1 MHFLRGANSL
11 KNNKSRPFFSRASIF
26 MVVVAVSVFPYAVSG
41 QSASAGQAGSSVAS
55 SESETEN
62 PGPDDRFKADIL
74 LIVAHPDDEQGVTG
88 YLARAMDE
96 HKRVAVLWCTRGDT
110 GGDQVGWAKEAAL
123 GAEREIE
130 ARNAVGSL
138 GIKNVWFIGAP
149 NTPSQDV
156 LWSLERWNHGAALEE
171 AVRIVRLTRP
181 EVIISLLPD
190 YYTGENHGDH
200 QAAGVIATEAFDMAG
215 DPTKFPEQIVAPSM
229 RTSNFLGTEGL
240 RPWQPEKIYYSG
252 NPAVGFPEG
261 QGPVYSLTD
270 VSPSHHESYC
280 KIHLESLAFHL
291 TQGGGRATAAL
302 EELNEGKTT
311 QICRPVQLI
320 FGKSLVGGSVTGD
333 VFENVT
339 SDPIGFASVKGYQP
353 ETHTG
358 LSLELG
364 AQFAFYR
371 EFWAAHNIERL
382 ADLMP
387 VQEMGIT
394 PGGNLPVP
402 LLVHNDTD
410 SAARVDLTV
419 DLPAGW
425 TERAGSGQYPVRA
438 HDQYPVE
445 AMLSAPS
452 QGKIGEWQQ
461 ITWHARSA
469 GQDVGSVTIKVYLEG
484 HPGMPQ

>member
-1 MHFLRGANSL
+1 M
-11 KNNKSRPFFSRASIF
+11 KNHNRASFFLKIF
-26 MVVVAVSVFPYAVSG
+26 LFLLFVTCIFPSAAIG
-41 QSASAGQAGSSVAS
+41 QSPSAHDRAMDPGSEQA
-55 SESETEN
+55 N

-88 YLARAMDE
+88 YLARAMDA

-138 GIKNVWFIGAP
+138 GITNVWFIGAP

-156 LWSLERWNHGAALEE
+156 LWSLEKWNHGAALEE

-215 DPTKFPEQIVAPSM
+215 DPTKFPEQVVAPSI

-240 RPWQPEKIYYSG
+240 QPWQPQKIYYSG
-252 NPAVGFPEG
+252 NPAVGFPEDE
-261 QGPVYSLTD
+261 GPSYSLTD
-270 VSPSHHESYC
+270 VSPSRHETYC
-280 KIHLESLAFHL
+280 KIHLESLLSHL
-291 TQGGGRATAAL
+291 TQGGGRATAGLEAL
-302 EELNEGKTT
+302 SQGKGSE
-311 QICRPVQLI
+311 ICRPVHLI
-320 FGKSLVGGSVTGD
+320 LGKSLVGGSVTGD
-333 VFENVT
+333 VFEGVT
-339 SDPIGFASVKGYQP
+339 PDGIAFAPVKGYQP
-353 ETHTG
+353 ETQSG

-364 AQFAFYR
+364 GQFPFYR

-382 ADLMP
+382 AGLMP
-387 VQEMGIT
+387 VQEMGVT
-394 PGGNLPVP
+394 PGGSLPVP
-402 LLVHNDTD
+402 LLMHNCTG
-410 SAARVDLTV
+410 SAASIDLTV
-419 DLPAGW
+419 DLPPGW
-425 TERAGSGQYPVRA
+425 TKHPGADQYQLGA

-445 AMLSAPS
+445 EMLTAPP
-452 QGKIGEWQQ
+452 QGKVGDWQQ
-461 ITWHARSA
+461 ITWHARSG
-469 GQDVGSVTIKVYLEG
+469 GQEIGAVTVKVYLEG

>member
-1 MHFLRGANSL
+1 M
-11 KNNKSRPFFSRASIF
+11 KNNTPRPFLSRAS
-26 MVVVAVSVFPYAVSG
+26 VVILLLAIGIYAPAAMG
-41 QSASAGQAGSSVAS
+41 QSSPASEQASVAS
-55 SESETEN
+55 SSKSE
-62 PGPDDRFKADIL
+62 PMSPQPDDRFKADIL

-110 GGDQVGWAKEAAL
+110 GGNVVGWEKESAL

-130 ARNAVGSL
+130 ARSAVGLL
-138 GIKNVWFIGAP
+138 GITNVWFIGAP

-215 DPTKFPEQIVAPSM
+215 DPTKFPEQIAAPSI
-229 RTSNFLGTEGL
+229 RTSNFMGTEGL
-240 RPWQPEKIYYSG
+240 RPWQPEKIYYSA

-270 VSPSHHESYC
+270 VSPSRQETYC

-291 TQGGGRATAAL
+291 TQGGGRAKAAL
-302 EELNEGKTT
+302 ETLNDRNTT
-311 QICRPVQLI
+311 QLCRPVHLI
-320 FGKSLVGGSVTGD
+320 LGKSLVGGSVTGD
-333 VFENVT
+333 VFEGIT
-339 SDPIGFASVKGYQP
+339 PEPITFAPVKGYQP

-371 EFWAAHNIERL
+371 KFWVAHNIERL

-387 VQEMGIT
+387 VQEMGVT
-394 PGGNLPVP
+394 PGGDLPVP
-402 LLVHNDTD
+402 LLMHNYTD
-410 SAARVDLTV
+410 RSARVDVTV
-419 DLPAGW
+419 DLPPGW
-425 TERAGSGQYPVRA
+425 TERSGSGQYPVSA

-445 AMLSAPS
+445 AMLTAPP
-452 QGKIGEWQQ
+452 QGKVGEWQQ

-469 GQDVGSVTIKVYLEG
+469 GQEIGSVTIKVYLEG

>member
-1 MHFLRGANSL
+1 MRNVTS
-11 KNNKSRPFFSRASIF
+11 SFFSIVSIPLLF
-26 MVVVAVSVFPYAVSG
+26 IATSLSSPQTRG
-41 QSASAGQAGSSVAS
+41 QDAAGEQAGSHARLNSQSA
-55 SESETEN
+55 N
-62 PGPDDRFKADIL
+62 PAPDDRFKADIL
-74 LIVAHPDDEQGVTG
+74 LIVAHPDDEQGVTA

-110 GGDQVGWAKEAAL
+110 GGDQVGWEKEAAL

-130 ARNAVGSL
+130 ARNAVGFL

-156 LWSLERWNHGAALEE
+156 LWSLERWNHGAALEQ

-215 DPTKFPEQIVAPSM
+215 DPTKFPEQVVAPSV
-229 RTSNFLGTEGL
+229 RTSNFMGTEGL
-240 RPWQPEKIYYSG
+240 LPWQPEKIYYAA
-252 NPAVGFPEG
+252 NPAVGFPDG

-270 VSPSHHESYC
+270 VSPTRHETYC
-280 KIHLESLAFHL
+280 QLHLESLSFHL

-302 EELNEGKTT
+302 AELKEGKST
-311 QICRPVQLI
+311 QQCRPVHLI
-320 FGKSLVGGSVTGD
+320 LGKSLVGGSVTGD
-333 VFENVT
+333 VFEGIT
-339 SDPIGFASVKGYQP
+339 PGPIAFAPTRGYQP

-371 EFWAAHNIERL
+371 NFWAAHNIERL
-382 ADLMP
+382 ANLMP
-387 VQEMGIT
+387 VQEMGVT
-394 PGGNLPVP
+394 PGGSLPVP
-402 LLVHNDTD
+402 LLLHNYTGN
-410 SAARVDLTV
+410 SSSVDVTA

-425 TERAGSGQYPVRA
+425 TEQAGSGQYQVDPN
-438 HDQYPVE
+438 DQYPVE
-445 AMLSAPS
+445 AILTAPP
-452 QGKIGEWQQ
+452 QEKVGEWQQ
-461 ITWHARSA
+461 VTWHARSA
-469 GQDVGSVTIKVYLEG
+469 GQEIGSVTIKVYLEG

>member
-1 MHFLRGANSL
+1 MRNSIG
-11 KNNKSRPFFSRASIF
+11 SPFFSKMSVFLLFA
-26 MVVVAVSVFPYAVSG
+26 AVSISPSWIGG
-41 QSASAGQAGSSVAS
+41 QNAPAGEQAASAATSNSDSANPGPA
-55 SESETEN
+55 N

-96 HKRVAVLWCTRGDT
+96 HKRVAVLWGTRGDT
-110 GGDQVGWAKEAAL
+110 GGDQVGWAKETAL

-138 GIKNVWFIGAP
+138 GITNVWFIGAP

-156 LWSLERWNHGAALEE
+156 LWSLEKWNHGAALEQ
-171 AVRIVRLTRP
+171 AVRIIRLTRP

-215 DPTKFPEQIVAPSM
+215 DPTKFPEQIVAPSI
-229 RTSNFLGTEGL
+229 RTSNFMGTEGL
-240 RPWQPEKIYYSG
+240 RPWQPDKIYYSA
-252 NPAVGFPEG
+252 NPAVDFAGA
-261 QGPVYSLTD
+261 QGPSYSLTD
-270 VSPSHHESYC
+270 VSPSRHETYC
-280 KIHLESLAFHL
+280 QIHLESLNFHL
-291 TQGGGRATAAL
+291 TQGGGRAAAAL
-302 EELNEGKTT
+302 EAIKEGKTT
-311 QICRPVQLI
+311 QQCRPVHLI
-320 FGKSLVGGSVTGD
+320 LGKSLVGGSVTGD
-333 VFENVT
+333 VFEGIT
-339 SDPIGFASVKGYQP
+339 SDPAAFVPVKGYQP

-371 EFWAAHNIERL
+371 NFWAAHNIERI
-382 ADLMP
+382 ANLMP
-387 VQEMGIT
+387 VQEMGVT
-394 PGGNLPVP
+394 PGGSLPVP
-402 LLVHNDTD
+402 LLLQNYTD
-410 SAARVDLTV
+410 NSASVDLTA
-419 DLPAGW
+419 DLPSGW
-425 TERAGSGQYPVRA
+425 TQSAGDGKYPVEA

-445 AMLSAPS
+445 AILTAPA
-452 QGKIGEWQQ
+452 QGKVGDWQQ

-469 GQDVGSVTIKVYLEG
+469 GQEIGTVTVKVYLEG